1 MQFIALKELPRGTQP
16 GETFEAN
23 EAEGDVLILVGAA
36 KKAELEPAPEPVT
49 SRRRTY
55 QRRDLTAEE

>member
-1 MQFIALKELPRGTQP
+1 MQFIALKELPQGTQP
-16 GETFEAN
+16 GDVFEASV
-23 EAEGDVLILVGAA
+23 EEGDVLILVGAA
-36 KKAELEPAPEPVT
+36 KKAELEPAPEAPT